1 MKALMRMKMS
11 LMTKKSYKAK
21 EDSMDIV
28 FMGTPDFAVPTL
40 QMLID
45 EGYNVKAVVT
55 QPDRPKGRG
64 NKLAAPP
71 VKDLAVEYNI
81 PVLQPEKIR
90 ADQEFIEHIK
100 NLAPDLIIVV
110 AFGQIL
116 PKSILDIPRL
126 GCINIHGSLL
136 PKYRGSSPI
145 QRAILNDDE
154 TTGVTIMYMDVGMDT
169 GDMISKAEMLVL
181 PEDTAG
187 SLHDRMMHV
196 GAEVLRETLP
206 GIIDQT
212 VKGVKQNEEE
222 ATYAPM
228 LDKQMG
234 LIDWEQ
240 NSRVIDCLVR
250 GLTPWPTA
258 YTYYDS
264 KLVKIWKV
272 KAVEHEDSK
281 TRPGQ
286 IIDIIAEEGI
296 LVSTLDG
303 ALLIEELQVQGK
315 RRMKTSD
322 YVRGHEVR
330 IGDFL
335 GIK

>member
-1 MKALMRMKMS
+1 
-11 LMTKKSYKAK
+11 
-21 EDSMDIV
+21 MDIV

-40 QMLID
+40 EMLIN
-45 EGYNVKAVVT
+45 EGYNIKAVVT

-71 VKDLAVEYNI
+71 VKELALKHEI

-90 ADQEFIEHIK
+90 ADKAFITHMAK
-100 NLAPDLIIVV
+100 LAPDLIVVV

-145 QRAILNDDE
+145 QRAVMNDDE
-154 TTGVTIMYMDVGMDT
+154 ITGVTIMYMDVGMDT
-169 GDMISKAEMLVL
+169 GDMISKTNMMVL
-181 PEDTAG
+181 PDETSG

-196 GAEVLRETLP
+196 GAEALREALP
-206 GIIDQT
+206 GIIDQS
-212 VKGVKQNEEE
+212 VVAEKQNEEE

-240 NSRVIDCLVR
+240 DSRRIDCLVR

-264 KLVKIWKV
+264 KLLKIWKV
-272 KAVEHEDSK
+272 RPIEYTGSK
-281 TRPGQ
+281 DKPGE
-286 IIDIIAEEGI
+286 IVDIIPEEGF
-296 LVSTLDG
+296 VVKTKDG
-303 ALLIEELQVQGK
+303 ALLIEEIQAQGK
-315 RRMKTSD
+315 KRMKTSD
-322 YVRGHEVR
+322 YIRGHEVK

>member
-1 MKALMRMKMS
+1 MN
-11 LMTKKSYKAK
+11 
-21 EDSMDIV
+21 IV

-40 QMLID
+40 EMLMNENYTIQ
-45 EGYNVKAVVT
+45 AVVT

-71 VKDLAVEYNI
+71 VKELALKFNI
-81 PVLQPEKIR
+81 PVLQPERIR
-90 ADQEFIEHIK
+90 ADKDFIKHMQQ
-100 NLAPDLIIVV
+100 LAPDLIVVV

-116 PKSILDIPRL
+116 PKSILDIPRF

-136 PKYRGSSPI
+136 PRYRGSSPI
-145 QRAILNDDE
+145 QRAVLNDDE

-169 GDMISKAEMLVL
+169 GDIITKTSMHIL
-181 PEDTAG
+181 PEETAG
-187 SLHDRMMHV
+187 SLHDRMMYV
-196 GAEVLRETLP
+196 GAEALREALP
-206 GIIDQT
+206 GIMNQSFT
-212 VKGVKQNEEE
+212 PEKQNEEE

-264 KLVKIWKV
+264 KLLKIWKV
-272 KAVEHEDSK
+272 KPVEYSDAK
-281 TRPGQ
+281 NKPGE
-286 IIDIIAEEGI
+286 IIDIIPEEGI
-296 LVSTLDG
+296 VVKTLDG
-303 ALLIEELQVQGK
+303 AVLVEEIQVQGK
-315 RRMKTSD
+315 KRMKTSD
-322 YVRGHEVR
+322 YVRGHEIT

>member
-1 MKALMRMKMS
+1 
-11 LMTKKSYKAK
+11 
-21 EDSMDIV
+21 MDIV

-40 QMLID
+40 EMLIN
-45 EGYNVKAVVT
+45 ENYHIKAVVT

-64 NKLAAPP
+64 NKLTAPP
-71 VKDLAVEYNI
+71 VKELAQKFNI
-81 PVLQPEKIR
+81 PVLQPERIR
-90 ADQEFIEHIK
+90 SDKDFIRHMEA
-100 NLAPDLIIVV
+100 LAPDLIIVV

-145 QRAILNDDE
+145 QRAVLNDDE
-154 TTGVTIMYMDVGMDT
+154 ITGVTIMYMDVGMDT
-169 GDMISKAEMLVL
+169 GDMISKKGIPLL
-181 PEDTAG
+181 PEETAG
-187 SLHDRMMHV
+187 SLHDRMMYI
-196 GAEVLRETLP
+196 GAETLKEALP
-206 GIIDQT
+206 GIIDQSIIPE
-212 VKGVKQNEEE
+212 KQNEEE

-240 NSRVIDCLVR
+240 KARVIDCLVR

-264 KLVKIWKV
+264 KLLKIWKV
-272 KAVEHEDSK
+272 KPVTFSGPK
-281 TRPGQ
+281 KQPGE
-286 IIDIIAEEGI
+286 ILDILPEEGI
-296 LVSTLDG
+296 IVQTLDG
-303 ALLIEELQVQGK
+303 GLLIEEIQAQGK
-315 RRMKTSD
+315 KRMKTSD
-322 YVRGHEVR
+322 YVRGHDIK

-335 GIK
+335 GIQ

>member
-1 MKALMRMKMS
+1 
-11 LMTKKSYKAK
+11 
-21 EDSMDIV
+21 MDIV

-40 QMLID
+40 EMLIN
-45 EGYNVKAVVT
+45 EGYNIKAVVT

-71 VKDLAVEYNI
+71 VKELALKHQI

-90 ADQEFIEHIK
+90 ADKDFIAHMEE
-100 NLAPDLIIVV
+100 LAPELIVVV

-126 GCINIHGSLL
+126 GCINIHASLL

-145 QRAILNDDE
+145 QRAVLNDDE
-154 TTGVTIMYMDVGMDT
+154 ITGVTIMYMDVGMDT
-169 GDMISKAEMLVL
+169 GDMISKTTMMVL
-181 PEDTAG
+181 PDETSG

-196 GAEVLRETLP
+196 GAEALRETLP
-206 GIIDQT
+206 GIIDQSI
-212 VKGVKQNEEE
+212 KAEKQNEEE

-240 NSRVIDCLVR
+240 DPRTIDCLVR

-264 KLVKIWKV
+264 KLLKIWKV
-272 KAVEHEDSK
+272 RPAEYSGPEDTPGEIVE
-281 TRPGQ
+281 
-286 IIDIIAEEGI
+286 IIPDEGI
-296 LVSTLDG
+296 VVKTKGG
-303 ALLIEELQVQGK
+303 AVLIEEIQVQGK

-322 YVRGHEVR
+322 YVRGHEVK